1 VTDSLSFTNVR
12 WEADI
17 VRRAQAEG
25 TVASHWF
32 ADYFLFNKD
41 LLPALPPFAVGRLTW
56 DNWLLYEAKRRE
68 IPLIDASRVVLAI
81 HQNHNYSYDK
91 RLTRGGWN
99 WEHPEVKANL
109 ALAGG
114 QEHTRGIHDSDFVLG
129 AVGVWPAWGREHLAR
144 RLHRQPFRPLQR
156 TVRTLVAFACIHAAL
171 GAYRA
176 FSRLRTLWHRL

>member
-1 VTDSLSFTNVR
+1 ARCV
-12 WEADI
+12 EADEMVVDGVAARGVHDPMPAI
-17 VRRAQAEG
+17 HQRLQA
-25 TVASHWF
+25 
-32 ADYFLFNKD
+32 FNKD

-129 AVGVWPAWGREHLAR
+129 AVGVWPAWGREH
-144 RLHRQPFRPLQR
+144 
-156 TVRTLVAFACIHAAL
+156 
-171 GAYRA
+171 
-176 FSRLRTLWHRL
+176 